1 MQPVVM
7 GAEGRRG
14 ENLALAFQE
23 LLVVGERLRSNR
35 QAVSDANSFRLQL
48 REGLKRADG
57 EARQQGY
64 NADDIQLAIFAMV
77 AFLDESILNLRS
89 PIFSD
94 WPRRP
99 LQEEMFGHHIAGEIF
114 FQNLQ
119 KIMGRNDSQDT
130 ADLLEMYQLC
140 LLLGFAG
147 RYSIS
152 GRGELAQIVS
162 AVGDKI
168 RRIRRPS
175 SEMSP
180 SWKIPEEKINL
191 APSGDPLVK
200 WFLIAAVAC
209 LLIMIGTFAF
219 SKMTLGSSVSD
230 LQSMSRQNRF

>member
-14 ENLALAFQE
+14 ENLSLAFQE
-23 LLVVGERLRSNR
+23 LIVVGERLRSNR

-48 REGLKRADG
+48 REGLKRADA

-64 NADDIQLAIFAMV
+64 VADDIQLAIFAVV

-99 LQEEMFGHHIAGEIF
+99 LQEEMFGHHIAGEVF

-119 KIMGRNDSQDT
+119 KLMGRNDSHDT
-130 ADLLEMYQLC
+130 ADLLEVYQIC

-147 RYSIS
+147 RYSMG
-152 GRGELAQIVS
+152 GRGELGNIIS

-168 RRIRRPS
+168 RRIRKPS
-175 SEMSP
+175 AELSP
-180 SWKIPEEKINL
+180 NWQLPQENFTITPT
-191 APSGDPLVK
+191 GDPLVK
-200 WFLIAAVAC
+200 WFMIGAIAC
-209 LLIMIGTFAF
+209 LLLMIGTFVIA
-219 SKMTLGSSVSD
+219 KLDLGSSLAS
-230 LQSMSRQNRF
+230 LQTMSRQNRF

>member
-23 LLVVGERLRSNR
+23 LIVVGERLRSNR

-48 REGLKRADG
+48 REGLKRADA

-64 NADDIQLAIFAMV
+64 NADDIQLAIFAVV

-99 LQEEMFGHHIAGEIF
+99 LQEEMFGHHIAGEVF

-119 KIMGRNDSQDT
+119 KLMGRNDSHDT
-130 ADLLEMYQLC
+130 ADLLEVYQIC

-147 RYSIS
+147 RYSVS
-152 GRGELAQIVS
+152 GRGELSSIIA

-168 RRIRRPS
+168 RRIRKPS
-175 SEMSP
+175 PEFSP
-180 SWKIPEEKINL
+180 FWQIPQETFTIK
-191 APSGDPLVK
+191 PTGDPLVK
-200 WFLIAAVAC
+200 WFMIGAIAC
-209 LLIMIGTFAF
+209 LLLMIGTFVFA
-219 SKMTLGSSVSD
+219 KMNLGS
-230 LQSMSRQNRF
+230 